1 MLHRGSLLS
10 TDDDDARQ
18 ELVPLATAP
27 NQIVA
32 ELWIGALRGEGV
44 SAVMDIRDTMSFL
57 GVSNW
62 PVRLLVQE
70 SRLAEATAILKD
82 FPAGYDTEQFDDSG
96 DN

>member
-1 MLHRGSLLS
+1 M
-10 TDDDDARQ
+10 
-18 ELVPLATAP
+18 
-27 NQIVA
+27 
-32 ELWIGALRGEGV
+32 

-62 PVRLLVQE
+62 PVRLLVQG

-96 DN
+96 DT